1 MTDKSIK
8 VTLLGTGTPI
18 PSKDRFG
25 PSTLIEAGARK
36 LLVDAGRG
44 ATIRLAQLDIPIGT
58 IDALLLT
65 HFHSDHT
72 VGIPDVWLTGWLESH
87 FGTRRSPFRVIGPRG
102 AQALMAGL
110 QTAYADDVKIRM
122 KDEKLGA
129 EGIAVQVQEFEG
141 GGVVYNDGG
150 VTVTAFEVDHGSEI
164 KPAYGYCVQYAGRK
178 AVISGDTR
186 YNDNV
191 VKHATG
197 ADLLIHEV
205 AIARPELL
213 AEAYIQRIMAHHTSP
228 SEVGTVFALSRPRL
242 AVYTH
247 TVFLASK
254 QVPPATVDDLIEQTR
269 QTYSGPLQVG
279 EDLMCIEIG
288 ETISIRRVQT

>member
-1 MTDKSIK
+1 MTDTSIK

-25 PSTLIEAGARK
+25 PSTLVEAGGRK

-44 ATIRLAQLDIPIGT
+44 ATIRLAELDVPIGS

-87 FGTRRSPFRVIGPRG
+87 FGTRRHPFRVIGPRG
-102 AQALMAGL
+102 ADTLMAGL
-110 QTAYADDVKIRM
+110 QTAYAADVKIRM
-122 KDEKLGA
+122 ADEKLGA
-129 EGIAVQVQEFEG
+129 EGIAVQVQEFEAD
-141 GGVVYNDGG
+141 GVVSDEGG
-150 VTVTAFEVDHGSEI
+150 VTVTAFEVDHGDAI
-164 KPAYGYCVQYAGRK
+164 KPAYGYSVQYAGYK
-178 AVISGDTR
+178 IVISGDTR
-186 YNDNV
+186 YNENV
-191 VKHATG
+191 IKHATG
-197 ADLLIHEV
+197 ADLLVHEV

-213 AEAYIQRIMAHHTSP
+213 AEPHVKRIMAHHTSP
-228 SEVGTVFALSRPRL
+228 RDAGTVFALSRPRL

-254 QVPPATVDDLIEQTR
+254 QVAPATVNDLIEQTR

-279 EDLMCIEIG
+279 EDLMCFEIG
-288 ETISIRRVQT
+288 KTISTQRVQT